1 MYQYYVKQTDSCET
15 TCPTSFLKDEETL
28 SCIKLP
34 PCPVFASKGNNFHQS
49 GTVDSIIIEKDQN
62 LIYSHSYTDSL
73 IKIWDYEN
81 GKQISTFKGHLGGV
95 LKLKLGSISSLDW
108 NHFRNLNDL
117 NMEIKEKILKIT
129 QVDDLNTETHNQ
141 DSISVLISV
150 SAIGDLIMWDRKKGN
165 QILIYNIENGS
176 INSLNSEIY
185 LQ

>member
-1 MYQYYVKQTDSCET
+1 
-15 TCPTSFLKDEETL
+15 
-28 SCIKLP
+28 
-34 PCPVFASKGNNFHQS
+34 
-49 GTVDSIIIEKDQN
+49 
-62 LIYSHSYTDSL
+62 
-73 IKIWDYEN
+73 
-81 GKQISTFKGHLGGV
+81 
-95 LKLKLGSISSLDW
+95 
-108 NHFRNLNDL
+108 
-117 NMEIKEKILKIT
+117 MEIKEKILKIT